1 MRARGANGVDAASP
15 RGGRDWQEAYAR
27 LDRAERALTRAE
39 LPAEQVDLALRE
51 RARALARS
59 ASGPAVPGRDVLVF
73 GCGGGPYG
81 IDAAHA
87 REILPLSSLTPVPRA
102 APFVAGV
109 IHRRGEI
116 LMLVDVA
123 TLMGLAPHGVA
134 DRTKVVVVGAP
145 AREIGLVAESV
156 EGIRGVATAAI
167 TPALSEAPFV
177 EGVADGSV
185 VLLEIE
191 ALLSAVGMTAASR
204 P

>member
-1 MRARGANGVDAASP
+1 MRAPRANGVAAP
-15 RGGRDWQEAYAR
+15 RPRSGPDWQEAYAR
-27 LDRAERALTRAE
+27 LDRAEQALRRADLSAG
-39 LPAEQVDLALRE
+39 QVDQALRE

-59 ASGPAVPGRDVLVF
+59 ASAQAVPGRDVLVF
-73 GCGGGPYG
+73 GCGGGEYG

-102 APFVAGV
+102 AAFVAGV

-123 TLMGLAPHGVA
+123 TLMGLSPQGVA
-134 DRTKVVVVGAP
+134 DRTKVVVVGA
-145 AREIGLVAESV
+145 AGGEIGLVAESV
-156 EGIRGVATAAI
+156 EGIRGIAPAAI
-167 TPALSEAPFV
+167 TPALGEAPFV
-177 EGVADGSV
+177 EGVAGGSV